1 MADNVPFRLTGEV
14 HGRVTYNGEPVPY
27 IQVRLSPLPS
37 DLSFIDADYN
47 KTLYQ
52 QPDAVIVY
60 TDADGKW
67 STRVLAPGDGVSPS
81 EAKWSAYAVAIGV
94 DSAIITKAANRETPT
109 DFGDIVV
116 SDRATPGGGTVDL
129 GPLTRRVQ
137 ALENKPAGEALTPQ
151 QKADLASIFTLTNR
165 VHALETTP
173 KVDLGPLTQRVEKL
187 EANKPIGTLVLKSG
201 DPVPAGTPAGTIIVR
216 I

>member
-52 QPDAVIVY
+52 QPDAVITY

-67 STRVLAPGDGVSPS
+67 SVRVLAPGDGVVPS

-116 SDRATPGGGTVDL
+116 SDRATAGGTVDL
-129 GPLTRRVQ
+129 GPLTARVQ

-187 EANKPIGTLVLKSG
+187 EANKPGALVLKSG

-216 I
+216 V